1 MDSGSA
7 LTQLDR
13 CPPVARL
20 SLEARRRL
28 AEISREVTY
37 ASQERIA
44 SLVRPLRDILIV
56 LEGRA
61 KLVAVT
67 EDGVERILY
76 VYRPC
81 DVIGSRIL
89 LEESAEAGFEVV
101 AMNDVQALAIPKT
114 GFLAIA
120 KEHPELLESI
130 TRVLLGR
137 VDRLMSWMMAA
148 MSDDASDRLSKLLL
162 DFAKNEAPEPEEFV
176 PLEYPLTHETMAQII
191 GASRPHTTTL
201 LRELEREGAV
211 RRIKPRGLLVC
222 PARLED
228 RLRMTVN
235 GAQPL

>member
-1 MDSGSA
+1 M
-7 LTQLDR
+7 
-13 CPPVARL
+13 ARL

-37 ASQERIA
+37 APQERIA

-56 LEGRA
+56 LNGRA

-67 EDGVERILY
+67 EEGVERILY

-89 LEESAEAGFEVV
+89 LEESAEAGFEVI
-101 AMNDVQALAIPKT
+101 AMNEVQALAIPKT
-114 GFLAIA
+114 GFLTIA

-162 DFAKNEAPEPEEFV
+162 DFAKSDAPAPEEFV
-176 PLEYPLTHETMAQII
+176 PLEHPLTHETMANIV
-191 GASRPHTTTL
+191 GASRPHTSSVL
-201 LRELEREGAV
+201 AELERRDVV
-211 RRIKPRGLLVC
+211 RRRRRDLLVRPSGLLSVI
-222 PARLED
+222 RHELENLGDGSD
-228 RLRMTVN
+228 RGTAH
-235 GAQPL
+235 AQSRVS